1 MANKKLEIN
10 REYILD
16 EETIDKTLLK
26 EAIMIR
32 IKSGKITKTKKL
44 VQKLWNKTLNK

>member
-32 IKSGKITKTKKL
+32 IRNSWIYCHRFL
-44 VQKLWNKTLNK
+44 